1 LNKYTKHIFAAAAGI
16 IALILYIITLYPD
29 VGFMDTGELAAACY
43 SFGVP
48 HPTGYPLFLLI
59 GYIVSHLPLGGSVIY
74 KLNMLS
80 AVETALAGV
89 VLFYTSFNLVNYLLQ
104 QVLSSATKK
113 TASKQNKPAEKK
125 DKKASEPESLN
136 KSKNKISDFELT
148 AYFLSFAGA
157 MSFAFI
163 NTVWASA
170 VQVEVYALHSLFLSL
185 LMLYI
190 IKLLINIKT
199 PVKKD
204 WAVTFLL
211 LGLSFSNHLTTM
223 FILPGILYL
232 LYLQYNGNKEF
243 FRSMLPLVLLVVP
256 GLLFYAL
263 LVIASSYK
271 PYLNWS
277 DVSNISNLFD
287 HLRGADY
294 SQLMFSSTSKF
305 GVNAAEFFK
314 NLPAEFAYLPL
325 IFVLTGFIFLWKV
338 FRDFVV
344 LSIFIILFNLV
355 YAFNY
360 NIVDIN
366 TYYLLVFILFVLT
379 VPAGIIY
386 LLSAG
391 KYSDLIKTG
400 NINSFTK
407 KAAAAAV
414 ILTVLSAGMNFKSN
428 NNSSNY
434 ANVDFTLN
442 AINSVKHDAII
453 VAYDWAYL
461 YSASLYYKQVEN
473 IRPDVKIFNIKFL
486 AVDWYLRMIEKFYPD
501 IYSTIKP
508 EADEYLKVYNQSEK
522 IKSPKLTALVSAFL
536 DKNYLR
542 YPVYITIDLLLGR
555 ETKMFLDNY
564 FVKQDGL
571 LFRLEPKNTVY
582 DPSAGVNT
590 LNYTFRKFEPDTKQ
604 KANMFKVIPGMYFET
619 AYYHYNNRNFE
630 LSLKFI
636 NKALEYDPTFR
647 DALNLRSRISQQVK

>member
-1 LNKYTKHIFAAAAGI
+1 MNKYTKHIFAAVSGI

-43 SFGVP
+43 TFGVP

-59 GYIVSHLPLGGSVIY
+59 GYIVSMLPLGGSVIY
-74 KLNMLS
+74 KLNLLS
-80 AVETALAGV
+80 SVLTALTAV
-89 VLFYTSFNLVNYLLQ
+89 VLFYASYNFVKYLIQQILNPTS
-104 QVLSSATKK
+104 KK
-113 TASKQNKPAEKK
+113 TAAIYQKTT
-125 DKKASEPESLN
+125 DKKYKRSNEQDSIN
-136 KSKNKISDFELT
+136 KSKNIISDFE
-148 AYFLSFAGA
+148 AFACCLAFGTA

-163 NTVWASA
+163 NTVWSSA

-190 IKLLINIKT
+190 IKILVNIKK

-204 WAVTFLL
+204 WAVFFII
-211 LGLSFSNHLTTM
+211 LGFSFSNHLTTM
-223 FILPGILYL
+223 FILPGCLYL
-232 LYLQYNGNKEF
+232 LFMMYNSNKVF
-243 FRSMLPLVLLVVP
+243 CRSLLPLVLLVIP
-256 GLLFYAL
+256 GLLMYAV
-263 LVIASSYK
+263 LVIASSYQ

-277 DVSNISNLFD
+277 NVSNISNLID

-305 GVNAAEFFK
+305 GVNAADFFK

-325 IFVLTGFIFLWKV
+325 LFIIAGFILLWKT
-338 FRDFVV
+338 FRDFVI
-344 LSIFIILFNLV
+344 LSIFIILFNLF

-366 TYYLLVFILFVLT
+366 TYYLLVYIIFVLT
-379 VPAGIIY
+379 IPAGIIY

-391 KYSDLIKTG
+391 KYSVVIKTG
-400 NINSFTK
+400 NVNSLTK
-407 KAAAAAV
+407 KAAAAV
-414 ILTVLSAGMNFKSN
+414 VLITVLSAGLNFKEN
-428 NNSSNY
+428 NNSGNY

-486 AVDWYLRMIEKFYPD
+486 AVNWYLKMIEKFYPD
-501 IYSTIKP
+501 IYSSIKP
-508 EADEYLKVYNQSEK
+508 EADEYMKVYNQPEK
-522 IKSPKLTALVSAFL
+522 IKSPKLSALVAAFL

-555 ETKMFLDNY
+555 ETKIFLDNFY
-564 FVKQDGL
+564 VKQDGL
-571 LFRLEPKNTVY
+571 LFRLEPKNSPY
-582 DPSAGVNT
+582 DPEAGINS
-590 LNYTFRKFEPDTKQ
+590 LNLSFKKFEPDTKQ

-619 AYYHYNNRNFE
+619 AYYHYNNKNFE

-636 NKALEYDPTFR
+636 NKALEFDPSFM
-647 DALNLRSRISQQVK
+647 DALNLRTRISQQIK